1 MPYIIENTVE
11 IELLIEKISQKIREE
26 IYTANRLGNLDNVLE
41 KYGLNEKEES
51 SFYYDSYSAK
61 IIVIGSIEV
70 KQQEIKACLKN
81 VGINPDRVEFY
92 SDYEKLPNID
102 FSFLRN
108 NMNYSDILVC
118 AMPHKMK
125 GIDGY
130 ASLTSMIE
138 DNQNE
143 FPKLT
148 KIGEMKYSNTAFK
161 EALKK
166 TNYYQDMINN
176 G

>member
-26 IYTANRLGNLDNVLE
+26 IYTANRLGNLDN
-41 KYGLNEKEES
+41 
-51 SFYYDSYSAK
+51 AK

-125 GIDGY
+125 SIDGY
-130 ASLTSMIE
+130 SSLTSMIE

-143 FPKLT
+143 FPKLI

-161 EALKK
+161 EALRK